1 MRNSSGNAQVEI
13 DCVVRRS
20 TEKAIL
26 INFGTDEDVW
36 VPKSQISD
44 YTGETV
50 DEAESI
56 FIPEW
61 LATEKGLV

>member
-1 MRNSSGNAQVEI
+1 MRNSSPARQVEI

-20 TEKAIL
+20 TDKAIL
-26 INFGTDEDVW
+26 INIGTPDDVW
-36 VPKSQISD
+36 VPKSQVSD
-44 YTGETV
+44 YCGESLET
-50 DEAESI
+50 AESI